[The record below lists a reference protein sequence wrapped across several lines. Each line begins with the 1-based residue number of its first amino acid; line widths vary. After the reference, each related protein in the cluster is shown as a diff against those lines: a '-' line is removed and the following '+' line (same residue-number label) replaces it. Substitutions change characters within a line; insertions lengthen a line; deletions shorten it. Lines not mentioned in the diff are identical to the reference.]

1 MYSIDGKVVFITG
14 AARGIGAASA
24 RALAKKG
31 ARLSLVGREPD
42 RLAALAAELGK
53 GHAWFECDVTDLV
66 RAMQKDSPSFRELLP
81 HLPYPLNFVT
91 SVEVCA
97 EAFVAGIERRKRRV
111 FVPEALKPFAAMRS
125 LLSGPFWDRLLA
137 GRAAKD
143 IPRREDE
150 V

>member
-53 GHAWFECDVTDLV
+53 GHAWFECDVTD
-66 RAMQKDSPSFRELLP
+66 QKTLD
-81 HLPYPLNFVT
+81 
-91 SVEVCA
+91 A
-97 EAFVAGIERRKRRV
+97 AVAGTVKALGGIDVVIANAGIANNGTVATNSADAVARCIEV
-111 FVPEALKPFAAMRS
+111 NLVG
-125 LLSGPFWDRLLA
+125 LSRTVSATLA
-137 GRAAKD
+137 
-143 IPRREDE
+143 
-150 V
+150 